1 MVSKDIIVH
10 PYRPPNIFFFV
21 LGGSLVIRD
30 KRSKG
35 TRGVKFDMMKS
46 ALTGLKMRTPWSTF
60 QLCLFLAV

>member
-1 MVSKDIIVH
+1 MVNKDIIIH

-35 TRGVKFDMMKS
+35 TRGVKFDMVKS
-46 ALTGLKMRTPWSTF
+46 ALDLK
-60 QLCLFLAV
+60 